1 MPKASEK
8 LTEDRKNEIISAC
21 AKLYETMSFKDI
33 TIKEI
38 GSAISCTRTSVYNYF
53 QTKEEIFLALLQSEY
68 QSWIDSLNKIQAQYS
83 KLSRTELAQAFAHSL
98 EDRKTLL
105 KLLSMNLYDM
115 EVNSRIERL
124 VELKVTYGKALST
137 VESCLKKFCPEM
149 SRQEIQDFIYS
160 FFPFIFGIYP
170 YTAVSKRQKEAMVAA
185 GVNFLE
191 ISVYDITLKEV
202 KKLLDV

>member
-1 MPKASEK
+1 M
-8 LTEDRKNEIISAC
+8 
-21 AKLYETMSFKDI
+21 
-33 TIKEI
+33 
-38 GSAISCTRTSVYNYF
+38 
-53 QTKEEIFLALLQSEY
+53 ALLQSEY
-68 QSWIDSLNKIQAQYS
+68 QSWIDSLNKIQAQYN

-137 VESCLKKFCPEM
+137 VEGCLKKFCPEM